1 MTSSLT
7 KAGGGAEGVHRLV
20 DMVVEEVSLV
30 DRAANNHRFLLV
42 KRGDAMTTPTAA
54 AEGAASSWSPSSEAI
69 RMMADESALGAALA
83 ALESLTAL
91 VEQLG
96 SMGTDSDEG
105 RLAALAEQLR
115 AAVEQMLGGAEL
127 EGPSDG
133 APAEPSEVEGRAPA
147 EQGSAASSFASNL
160 DAAKQSLARLS
171 ELASQV
177 APVLAEKRQAT
188 PAVAPPA
195 QQSLEHEQPLV
206 KLAASFGALTESVQ
220 QLHQRIARV
229 EKQSGVPNSA
239 GPAEQ
244 VTKASAE
251 AVGWPLDLNEPKDR
265 ETVDKT
271 VSFHDL

>member
-1 MTSSLT
+1 MTSHLT
-7 KAGGGAEGVHRLV
+7 QSGGDAEGVHRLV

-42 KRGDAMTTPTAA
+42 KRGDMTTPTAA
-54 AEGAASSWSPSSEAI
+54 VEVAAPTAETI
-69 RMMADESALGAALA
+69 RMIAEDSPLGAALS

-96 SMGTDSDEG
+96 SMEADPSDG

-115 AAVEQMLGGAEL
+115 AAAEQMLGAAEL
-127 EGPSDG
+127 EGTDEGPT
-133 APAEPSEVEGRAPA
+133 PEPSEVEGRAPPEHGPA
-147 EQGSAASSFASNL
+147 VASFASHL
-160 DAAKQSLARLS
+160 DAAKAALSRLS
-171 ELASQV
+171 ELASKV
-177 APVLAEKRQAT
+177 APTPAEKRQAI

-195 QQSLEHEQPLV
+195 QQPLEPEKPLA
-206 KLAASFGALTESVQ
+206 KLAASFGALTETVQ
-220 QLHQRIARV
+220 QLQQRLARV

-239 GPAEQ
+239 APAEQ
-244 VTKASAE
+244 VAKASLE
-251 AVGWPLDLNEPKDR
+251 AVGWPLDLNAPKDR